1 VIAVNR
7 IMSMFLILLYSCVQV
22 PAVNHFYSN
31 YSEYKKSVAESK
43 IMERYSL
50 YFDAALVNNVDI
62 NDPSTASQLAF
73 ANYMIE
79 EVSHYELT
87 LNNKGCLTVNG
98 LDADKAP
105 VTNGTYLTQF
115 SGFSSFRRLLKHAP
129 AWCKPGP
136 ESMKLPLL

>member
-1 VIAVNR
+1 
-7 IMSMFLILLYSCVQV
+7 
-22 PAVNHFYSN
+22 
-31 YSEYKKSVAESK
+31 
-43 IMERYSL
+43 MEHYSL

-105 VTNGTYLTQF
+105 VAFYIQYHQVNNKWLILDIDVAFLESNQKYESQAL
-115 SGFSSFRRLLKHAP
+115 
-129 AWCKPGP
+129 CP
-136 ESMKLPLL
+136 EQVRVK